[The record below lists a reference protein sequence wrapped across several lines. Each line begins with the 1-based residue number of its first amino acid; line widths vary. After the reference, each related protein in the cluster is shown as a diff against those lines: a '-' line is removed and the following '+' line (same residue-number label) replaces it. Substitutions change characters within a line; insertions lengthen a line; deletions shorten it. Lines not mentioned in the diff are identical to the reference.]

1 MGMSQTYISVIIMVL
16 AQVLPHIGVTL
27 GSDALTTTVTTL
39 VTLGAAV
46 WALIRRY
53 QAGGINAAGIRTQA

>member
-1 MGMSQTYISVIIMVL
+1 MSQTYISVIIMVL
-16 AQVLPHIGVTL
+16 AQVLPNLGVNL

-39 VTLGAAV
+39 VTLGAGV

-53 QAGGINAAGIRTQA
+53 QKGDITAAGIRK